1 MAYMSQERKKEIA
14 PAVKAVLGKYKL
26 KGRLGVR
33 HHSSLVL
40 NITEGAIDFIKNYN
54 EVNADR
60 MVYGEPV
67 RPAEDAIS
75 INPYHFDKDFSGKAL
90 KAIAELKDA
99 MMKGNHDRSDSMSDY
114 FDVGWYIDIN
124 IGQWNKPY
132 KVAA

>member
-1 MAYMSQERKKEIA
+1 MAYMSQERKKEIE
-14 PAVKAVLGKYKL
+14 PAVKAVLAKYKL

-40 NITEGAIDFIKNYN
+40 NITEGSIDFIKNYN

-60 MVYGEPV
+60 LVYGDPV
-67 RPAEDAIS
+67 RPAKDNIG
-75 INPYHFDKDFSGKAL
+75 INPYHFDKDFDGKAV
-90 KAIAELKDA
+90 KAISELKDA
-99 MMKGNHDRSDSMSDY
+99 MMKGNHDRSDSMTDY

>member
-1 MAYMSQERKKEIA
+1 MAYMSQERKQEIA
-14 PAVKAVLGKYKL
+14 PAVKAVLAKYKL

-60 MVYGEPV
+60 MVYGEKV

-75 INPYHFDKDFSGKAL
+75 INPYHFDKAFSGKAL

-99 MMKGNHDRSDSMSDY
+99 MMKGNHNNSDSMSDY

>member
-1 MAYMSQERKKEIA
+1 MAYMSQERKKEIE
-14 PAVKAVLGKYKL
+14 PAVKAILAKYKL

-54 EVNADR
+54 ETGDTP
-60 MVYGEPV
+60 Y
-67 RPAEDAIS
+67 PAKDSIG
-75 INPYHFDKDFSGKAL
+75 INPYHFDKHFSGKAV
-90 KAIAELKDA
+90 KAISELKDA

>member
-14 PAVKAVLGKYKL
+14 PVVKQVLAKYKL
-26 KGRLGVR
+26 KGSLGVR
-33 HHSSLVL
+33 HHSTLVL

-54 EVNADR
+54 EVNAGR
-60 MVYGEPV
+60 MVYGEPI
-67 RPAEDAIS
+67 RPAEDSLS
-75 INPYHFDKDFSGKAL
+75 INPYHFDKAYSDTAL
-90 KAIAELKDA
+90 QAITELHAA